1 MEELPQNKDLKD
13 HAHSGVKAA
22 LNLIPFAGGALASV
36 FETVFSAPID
46 KRKEEW
52 LILLASTVE
61 EICEKVEELTPETLS
76 ENETFISAYLQASN
90 LALRTHQAEKIA
102 ALNSAVKNT
111 VLLEDLD
118 ETLKMIFIRFIDD
131 MTPLHFRVLH
141 FLSNPNEYINK
152 LMTDESAT
160 VTGDLQDVWNELYT
174 DVSTN
179 DPLIDLVISDLYNL
193 GLLTAKTFRDARL
206 GSVSTPL
213 GLQFIEFIEYES

>member
-179 DPLIDLVISDLYNL
+179 DPLVDLVISDLYNL

>member
-76 ENETFISAYLQASN
+76 ENEAFISAYLQASN